1 MKLTGATPEGGKN
14 MKLVPKSI
22 LITQEHN
29 EWLRREVFRRKPSE
43 PRVSESQI
51 IREALDRMMK
61 EKKR

>member
-1 MKLTGATPEGGKN
+1 MKL
-14 MKLVPKSI
+14 KLVPKSI
-22 LITQEHN
+22 LIELHHN

-61 EKKR
+61 GKNQSS

>member
-1 MKLTGATPEGGKN
+1 

-22 LITQEHN
+22 LITREHN

-51 IREALDRMMK
+51 IREALDQMMK
-61 EKKR
+61 EKNQSK

>member
-1 MKLTGATPEGGKN
+1 

-51 IREALDRMMK
+51 IREALDMMK
-61 EKKR
+61 EKNQSK